1 MSESEL
7 EFYSQAGQD
16 LFALKATGEKREGTF
31 VELGSCHAVEG
42 NNTYLLENSYG
53 WRGLMVEMDSRYEE
67 GYKTKRPKSKYII
80 SDAQLVDYGAVFKI
94 SDLPPVIDYLSL
106 DLEPSNGSTLVTID
120 KLEREVMGNHI
131 FSVVTFEHDIYC
143 CGNFECTRD
152 VSRKIFERN
161 GYLRMFSDVRCE
173 NPFEDWYVHPE
184 TVSSEFIDKYKTE
197 ESLEWSNIIKGWFPL
212 LLRQKWSGKVYV

>member
-1 MSESEL
+1 MIESEI
-7 EFYSQAGQD
+7 EFHSQAGQD
-16 LFALKATGEKREGTF
+16 IFALKATEEKRDGVF
-31 VELGSCHAVEG
+31 VELGSWKAIEG
-42 NNTYLLENSYG
+42 NNTYLLENSYN
-53 WRGLMVEMDSRYEE
+53 WSGLMVEMTNDHEDE
-67 GYKTKRPKSKYII
+67 YKNERPRSKYII
-80 SDAQLVDYGAVFKI
+80 SDAQLVDYASVFKE
-94 SDLPPVIDYLSL
+94 LEFPPLIDYLSL

-161 GYLRMFSDVRCE
+161 GYLRMFSDVRLQ

-197 ESLEWSNIIKGWFPL
+197 ESLEWSEIIKGWFDVP
-212 LLRQKWSGKVYV
+212 LRQKWSGRRY